1 MNDRIKEILDY
12 PTDTPLKFWLKYWD
26 HRIKELCDLD
36 DYGIQLN
43 SPHFLLSEIISEIEH
58 NDFANKDNRS
68 LFKELLGRIL
78 KLDCAFSELYKVE
91 AGVAL
96 KNWDN
101 SPLVVK
107 TILEKILLSM
117 NEHHY
122 LNQIVDKLQ
131 CILEIE
137 QKLNE
142 NIKNE
147 ICLYTD
153 LFIQELVCLGVN
165 IEDVSS
171 LIKEDTVLMAE
182 GCNVIICEDSFY
194 ELQRKDFASEEEY
207 HKAVS
212 VRYKFRSAKE
222 YISNIL
228 THFHKEA
235 KNGHVILRLLGVK
248 GSISYH
254 FHDVHLYSIDR
265 ATYLPED
272 SLNEIEKP
280 DSSKYVN
287 IAVAVKHR
295 FLNTSINYAKQR
307 VESLLDYL
315 SFNIRSK
322 DKLSISKQFAAIVVD
337 GQVCGSHHSVE
348 DDVNHMRQHR
358 DLMAFDLTPYGDNI
372 NDWLKEFTE
381 NSDIS
386 NNTFKE
392 ISKSTHW
399 YRKAKC
405 ATKFEDKLLYSW
417 IALESILKVSNSIRV
432 NINPKD
438 SSIINVAKVICSS
451 VMARNKF
458 YSYANNMYTHL
469 IMTTQQF
476 NNYYGFTSKTI
487 ESAKLN
493 IQPGDKIEL
502 TKFFVELPR
511 LIAEIND
518 EILKRDLIV
527 LQSFYED
534 KKCIIDFKSLVSD
547 DVTLIYRLRN
557 MIVHNAVCPEFI
569 IKLYAYKAQFISG
582 SLIQAVRYH
591 YNKHGM
597 DIGNT
602 LLKIYSEY
610 QILESNISSEIKR
623 LKGV

>member
-78 KLDCAFSELYKVE
+78 KLDCVFSELYKVE
-91 AGVAL
+91 TGVAL

-171 LIKEDTVLMAE
+171 LIKEDTVVMAE
-182 GCNVIICEDSFY
+182 DYNVLACGDSFY
-194 ELQRKDFASEEEY
+194 ELNKSDYKSEEEY
-207 HKAVS
+207 HNAIS
-212 VRYKFRSAKE
+212 IRYKSRSAKD

-235 KNGHVILRLLGVK
+235 KDGYVILRLLGVK

-254 FHDVHLYSIDR
+254 FHDVHLYSIDK
-265 ATYLPED
+265 AAYLPKD

-280 DSSKYVN
+280 DSSQYVN
-287 IAVAVKHR
+287 IAVTVKHR
-295 FLNTSINYAKQR
+295 FLNTSINYARQR

-322 DKLSISKQFAAIVVD
+322 DKLSVSKQFAAIVVD
-337 GQVCGSHHSVE
+337 DQVCGSHHSVE
-348 DDVNHMRQHR
+348 DDVDHMRQYR
-358 DLMAFDLTPYGDNI
+358 DLMAFDLTPYGDDI

-386 NNTFKE
+386 NNTFKK

-417 IALESILKVSNSIRV
+417 VALESILKVSNSIRI

-458 YSYANNMYTHL
+458 FSYAYNVYSHL
-469 IMTTQQF
+469 VMFTRQF
-476 NNYYGFTSKTI
+476 NNYYGFSSGAI
-487 ESAKLN
+487 EAAKLN
-493 IQPGDKIEL
+493 IQTGEKFEL
-502 TKFFVELPR
+502 ARFFKELPN
-511 LIAEIND
+511 LIAEVND
-518 EILKRDLIV
+518 EIFKRDLID

-534 KKCIIDFKSLVSD
+534 KKCIIDFKNLVSD

-569 IKLYAYKAQFISG
+569 IKLYAHKAQFISG

-591 YNKHGM
+591 YNKYGM
-597 DIGNT
+597 DIDKT
-602 LLKIYSEY
+602 LLKIYSDY
-610 QILESNISSEIKR
+610 QILENNILCEIKK

>member
-12 PTDTPLKFWLKYWD
+12 PTNTPLKFWLKYWD

-58 NDFANKDNRS
+58 NDFANRDNRG
-68 LFKELLGRIL
+68 LFKELLGCIL
-78 KLDCAFSELYKVE
+78 KQDCAFSELYRVE

-122 LNQIVDKLQ
+122 LNRIADKLQ
-131 CILEIE
+131 SILEIKQE
-137 QKLNE
+137 LNE
-142 NIKNE
+142 NCKNE

-153 LFIQELVCLGVN
+153 LFIQEIVCLGVN
-165 IEDVSS
+165 IEDVSA
-171 LIKEDTVLMAE
+171 LIKEDNVLISDLS
-182 GCNVIICEDSFY
+182 NVVLCGDSFY
-194 ELQRKDFASEEEY
+194 ELQRKDFVSDEEY

-212 VRYKFRSAKE
+212 VRYKSRSAKE

-228 THFHKEA
+228 THFHKET

-280 DSSKYVN
+280 DSSKYIN

-337 GQVCGSHHSVE
+337 GQVCGSHQSVE

-469 IMTTQQF
+469 VMTTQQF
-476 NNYYGFTSKTI
+476 NNYYGFTPKTI

-518 EILKRDLIV
+518 EIFKRDLIA